1 MRWDQHGYASTAKN
15 VRRPDLRMT
24 GNLHGDPETL
34 HKTAITYQLGN

>member
-34 HKTAITYQLGN
+34 HKTVITYQLSN